1 MLRVWLL
8 WPVPGILPEVARA
21 QAATPTAEARPAA
34 GVAKSVLLTR
44 VAWPSI
50 KLAAVARPSLAR
62 LIPAADEPAHP
73 SAVPSG
79 NQAGPAASETPA
91 LLPGLPS
98 LTPPNGPSRWSAS
111 AWLLVRGGTG
121 AGGAVPVSQLGG
133 AQAGV
138 RVSYALDT
146 TRRLALTARVSAPLH
161 GQGREAA
168 AGVSWRPTRAP
179 VTLIAEQRVS
189 LDGGRGG
196 PALFAI
202 AGLNPTPIAAGFRVE
217 AYGEAGAIKR
227 DRVEPF
233 ADGAARLSRPITSG
247 PVRVDLGLG
256 AWGGAQR
263 GATRLDIGPSIGAS
277 VPVARHTLRLTL
289 DWRERVA
296 GGAKPTS
303 GPALTLG
310 TDF

>member
-1 MLRVWLL
+1 M
-8 WPVPGILPEVARA
+8 PEVARA
-21 QAATPTAEARPAA
+21 QAETRPAEATPALV
-34 GVAKSVLLTR
+34 VAKPPKWTR
-44 VAWPSI
+44 VAWPIVRS
-50 KLAAVARPSLAR
+50 APVSRPSLAR
-62 LIPAADEPAHP
+62 LMPATYEPIRP
-73 SAVPSG
+73 SIEPSS
-79 NQAGPAASETPA
+79 NQAGPVASEPPA
-91 LLPGLPS
+91 LLPGSPVLLRPH
-98 LTPPNGPSRWSAS
+98 GPSRWSAS
-111 AWLLVRGGTG
+111 AWLLLREGTG

-138 RVSYALDT
+138 RVSYALDAA
-146 TRRLALTARVSAPLH
+146 RRLALTARVSAPLH

-202 AGLNPTPIAAGFRVE
+202 AGVNPTPVAAGFRIE

-227 DRVEPF
+227 TQVEAF
-233 ADGAARLSRPITSG
+233 ADGAARLSRPITGG
-247 PVRVDLGLG
+247 PLRVDLGVG

-263 GATRLDIGPSIGAS
+263 GATRLDIGPSVGAS

>member
-8 WPVPGILPEVARA
+8 WPVPGVMPEVSRA
-21 QAATPTAEARPAA
+21 QATTRPAKA
-34 GVAKSVLLTR
+34 RQAPAFVKSAMPAR
-44 VAWPSI
+44 IAWSRI
-50 KLAAVARPSLAR
+50 ELAATVARPSLAR
-62 LIPAADEPAHP
+62 FA
-73 SAVPSG
+73 
-79 NQAGPAASETPA
+79 QAASKPDRPLTALPGRQAEPVASEPA

-98 LTPPNGPSRWSAS
+98 SNLSRTPSRWSAS
-111 AWLLVRGGTG
+111 AWLLLRDGSG

-138 RVSYALDT
+138 RVAYALGAA
-146 TRRLALTARVSAPLH
+146 RRLALTARLSAPLH

-168 AGVSWRPTRAP
+168 AGISWRPTRAP

-233 ADGAARLSRPITSG
+233 ADGAARLSRPVTGG
-247 PVRVDLGLG
+247 PVHVDLGVG

-263 GATRLDIGPSIGAS
+263 GATRVDIGPSIGAS

>member
-8 WPVPGILPEVARA
+8 WPVPGITPEMSRA
-21 QAATPTAEARPAA
+21 QAATRPAEARSALA
-34 GVAKSVLLTR
+34 VAKPAIRAR
-44 VAWPSI
+44 VAAVSIEPTPS
-50 KLAAVARPSLAR
+50 AARPSPIR
-62 LIPAADEPAHP
+62 FAAAWDGSDRPSTPPSSRQPEPI
-73 SAVPSG
+73 
-79 NQAGPAASETPA
+79 ASEPP

-98 LTPPNGPSRWSAS
+98 LTPSHGRSRWSAS
-111 AWLLVRGGTG
+111 AWLLLREGTG

-138 RVSYALDT
+138 RVSYALDAA
-146 TRRLALTARVSAPLH
+146 RRLALTARVSAPLH
-161 GQGREAA
+161 GQGSEAA

-196 PALFAI
+196 PTLFVI
-202 AGLNPTPIAAGFRVE
+202 AGLNPTPVAAGFRVE
-217 AYGEAGAIKR
+217 AYGEGGAIKR
-227 DRVEPF
+227 DRVEAF
-233 ADGAARLSRPITSG
+233 ADGAARLTRPVTRG
-247 PVRVDLGLG
+247 PLHIDLGVG

-263 GATRLDIGPSIGAS
+263 GATRVDIGPSVGAS
-277 VPVARHTLRLTL
+277 VPVARRTLRLTL

-296 GGAKPTS
+296 GGAKPAS